1 MSTLFEDLQQSL
13 QPEYTLKHELGGGG
27 MSRVFVA
34 HEEKLDRDVVV
45 KVLSSELSATLSVER
60 FTREIRLAAGLQQA
74 NIVPV
79 LSAGAMK
86 DGIPYYIMP
95 LVDGQSLRDR
105 LNGDTVI
112 SLRAALKILTDITC
126 ALEYAHA
133 RGIVHRDIKPE
144 NILLSGGTAVVT
156 DFGIA
161 KAITASKTQA
171 PGGTLTVVGTSLGTP
186 AYMAPEQAVG
196 DTVDQR
202 ADIYAW
208 GVIAYEL
215 LSGKH
220 PFGSK
225 TTAQQLIAA
234 HIAEA
239 PKDLADSASNIPP
252 AISALVMR
260 ALAKNPEDRPQT
272 AQEIQRL
279 LDDPSIS
286 YVATTQSGPI
296 ATAARPAAT
305 STATRSKKSIPAIV
319 AAILGIVVIGLVALK
334 AGKKDGTTTVVA
346 GADSSIHT
354 VAVLPF
360 VNTGGDPKDEY
371 FSDGMT
377 DELARALSKLPDVH
391 VASRTSAYSFKG
403 KNTDAKE
410 IGKALNVAGIV
421 EGTVRRA
428 GDRLRV
434 SAQLTNANT
443 GLVIWSDG
451 FERASTNVFQVQDE
465 LTAAIVGA
473 LSTKLQSE
481 HRTLASDNRGT
492 NDREAYDLYLRGR
505 FSWNKR
511 TADALQDAAIDLERA
526 IARDPKFARA
536 HAALASTY
544 AISSQYSRKVP
555 REESHRKGTAA
566 ALRALE
572 FDPTLAEPHAVL
584 GFIHFNDWKW
594 SEAESEFRKAIE
606 ADSSYATSYQWYAF
620 LLVTTDRVKESMEMV
635 KHAHKLDPLSRVI
648 SDNICGRAMLVNDRA
663 LGEKACADALPILDG
678 PAMFAMLQEKWDEA
692 ADKWNRYGQSYSA
705 QGFSAYCLVRGGRT
719 AEAREKLKKF
729 LAAGNEPMN
738 VALTYLGLG
747 QKDSTLMWLDRAVT
761 AHESALTTT
770 APLLAGTAFDPLRG
784 DPRFE
789 KLIDKMGLRPYAK
802 SARQ

>member
-1 MSTLFEDLQQSL
+1 
-13 QPEYTLKHELGGGG
+13 
-27 MSRVFVA
+27 V
-34 HEEKLDRDVVV
+34 
-45 KVLSSELSATLSVER
+45 
-60 FTREIRLAAGLQQA
+60 
-74 NIVPV
+74 
-79 LSAGAMK
+79 
-86 DGIPYYIMP
+86 
-95 LVDGQSLRDR
+95 
-105 LNGDTVI
+105 
-112 SLRAALKILTDITC
+112 
-126 ALEYAHA
+126 
-133 RGIVHRDIKPE
+133 VHRDIKPE

-234 HIAEA
+234 HIAEK
-239 PKDLADSASNIPP
+239 PQDLAEVNRDIPAP
-252 AISALVMR
+252 LAALVMR
-260 ALAKNPEDRPQT
+260 ALEKSPDARPQS
-272 AQEIQRL
+272 AQEIQKL
-279 LDDPSIS
+279 LDDPGM
-286 YVATTQSGPI
+286 ANTSGPQ
-296 ATAARPAAT
+296 T
-305 STATRSKKSIPAIV
+305 TRAGIKVDVKASSPRSMMVLKV
-319 AAILGIVVIGLVALK
+319 AAAVIVVAL
-334 AGKKDGTTTVVA
+334 AVVA
-346 GADSSIHT
+346 IKAMVKGKDNSPAVAAAAADSSIHT

-403 KNTDAKE
+403 KNTNAQE

-451 FERASTNVFQVQDE
+451 FERSASNVFEVQDD

-473 LSTKLQSE
+473 LSSQLRSE
-481 HRTLASDNRGT
+481 KQQTLASESRGT

-505 FSWNKR
+505 FNWNKR
-511 TADALQDAAIDLERA
+511 KADALEDALSDLNA
-526 IARDPKFARA
+526 AVARDPKFARA
-536 HAALASTY
+536 YAALASTY
-544 AISSQYSRKVP
+544 AILPEYSPSVNKELERQRGV
-555 REESHRKGTAA
+555 EAA
-566 ALRALE
+566 KRALE
-572 FDPTLAEPHAVL
+572 LDPSLAEPHTVL
-584 GFIHFNDWKW
+584 GFIHMASYKW
-594 SEAESEFRKAIE
+594 DESESEFKKAIQT
-606 ADSSYATSYQWYAF
+606 DSTYATAHQWYAF
-620 LLVTTDRVKESMEMV
+620 LLATTGRLNEAMEV
-635 KHAHKLDPLSRVI
+635 SQTAHRLDPLSKVI
-648 SDNICGRAMLVNDRA
+648 ADNVCARAGMLKDYTVGD
-663 LGEKACADALPILDG
+663 EVCPQALPMLDG
-678 PAMFAMLQEKWDEA
+678 PALYKTAQGKWAEA
-692 ADKWNRYGQSYSA
+692 ADLWNRYGESYSA
-705 QGFSAYCLVRGGRT
+705 QGFSAYCLVHAGRIP
-719 AEAREKLKKF
+719 EAREKLKRF
-729 LAAGNEPMN
+729 LAKNEPMN
-738 VALTYLGLG
+738 ASFTYIALNK
-747 QKDSTLMWLDRAVT
+747 KDSALLWLERSVDMK
-761 AHESALTTT
+761 ESALRTT
-770 APLLAGTAFDPLRG
+770 APLLISHMFDPLRG

-789 KLIDKMGLRPYAK
+789 KQIDRMGLRPYAK
-802 SARQ
+802 TGSN